1 MLTCSIGRLGLL
13 QGVDTFGL
21 GEQRL
26 FGTLPGPLPDEAK
39 DALHR
44 TGILERED
52 GQSTTTFPCSMVTAP
67 APKPALRRISSASLR
82 AWFSAQTASS

>member
-26 FGTLPGPLPDEAK
+26 FGLLPGPLPDEAK

-44 TGILERED
+44 TGILERVECHRMI
-52 GQSTTTFPCSMVTAP
+52 TLPFSMVTAL

-82 AWFSAQTASS
+82 A